1 MLGFGF
7 TTTLYLLVS
16 PGHPAAPFVIATA
29 AYTTVRLP
37 DVLFINVAGAIV
49 LLPEACAPDIPTG
62 ICAVQGILTPGVGEV
77 KVTCCVVCPE
87 QIVWGAGLKLTLGAG
102 FTVIVV

>member
-1 MLGFGF
+1 M
-7 TTTLYLLVS
+7 LYLVVS

-29 AYTTVRLP
+29 AYTMVRLP
-37 DVLFINVAGAIV
+37 DVLFTKVEGEMV
-49 LLPEACAPDIPTG
+49 FVPEAIPPVIPTG
-62 ICAVQGILTPGVGEV
+62 ICATQGILTPGVGEV

-87 QIVWGAGLKLTLGAG
+87 QMVWGAGLKLTLGAG